1 MKYIVRT
8 IISSL
13 LLSISVYSQEIST
26 QVNNKIVYGDLAG
39 NRDIS
44 FGVKNILDELV
55 QDKGYDLSE
64 DSESILVVDLLYFDV
79 VRKSSTI
86 GFATKTNNQVEII
99 AEARFA
105 GKKVKVKS
113 TADNIITSTIVLN
126 NGGTFNQQ
134 SVSVALKK
142 LCDQIIDKLRL

>member
-1 MKYIVRT
+1 MRFIIVISNILFTFLVSAQT
-8 IISSL
+8 INT
-13 LLSISVYSQEIST
+13 E
-26 QVNNKIVYGDLAG
+26 VNNKIVYGDLAG

-55 QDKGYDLSE
+55 QDQGYDLYE
-64 DSESILVVDLLYFDV
+64 NSESILTVDLLYFDV
-79 VRKSSTI
+79 VRKSTTV

-99 AEARFA
+99 AEASFN
-105 GKKVKVKS
+105 GKKKKVS
-113 TADNIITSTIVLN
+113 ATADNIITSTIVLN

-142 LCDQIIDKLRL
+142 LCEQIIRKLKL

>member
-1 MKYIVRT
+1 MKYILV
-8 IISSL
+8 ISSFL
-13 LLSISVYSQEIST
+13 FTVLVNAQTINTV
-26 QVNNKIVYGDLAG
+26 VNNKIVHGDLAG

-55 QDKGYDLSE
+55 QDQGYDLYE
-64 DSESILVVDLLYFDV
+64 DSESILKVDLLYFDV
-79 VRKSSTI
+79 VRKSTTVAI
-86 GFATKTNNQVEII
+86 ATKTNNQVEII
-99 AEARFA
+99 ADATFN
-105 GKKVKVKS
+105 GKTKRVKA

-142 LCDQIIDKLRL
+142 LCEQIIQKLKL